1 MKENDILGKVLH
13 IHRYM
18 LLLSSKRG
26 NSAEIEA
33 AIGTTYLLIKV
44 HVKRISKLLVSY
56 LTRNLRICF

>member
-33 AIGTTYLLIKV
+33 AIGTYLLIKV

-56 LTRNLRICF
+56 LTRHLRICF